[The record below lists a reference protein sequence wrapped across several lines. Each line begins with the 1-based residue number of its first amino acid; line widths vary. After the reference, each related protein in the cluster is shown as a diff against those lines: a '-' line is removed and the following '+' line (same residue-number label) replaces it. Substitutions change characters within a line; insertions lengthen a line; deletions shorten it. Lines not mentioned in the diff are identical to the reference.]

1 MAKIMSKSVF
11 SAEEPADDVPVT
23 AEADK
28 KTNSVAATAVR
39 EAEKKVMMMTT
50 VTRER
55 QKIMNTYLAAI
66 IRIYKDDLPGK
77 DDRLQIVHKF
87 ADHDARNR
95 Q

>member
-1 MAKIMSKSVF
+1 M
-11 SAEEPADDVPVT
+11 
-23 AEADK
+23 
-28 KTNSVAATAVR
+28 R

-55 QKIMNTYLAAI
+55 QKVMNTYPAAVVK
-66 IRIYKDDLPGK
+66 IYKDELPGK

-87 ADHDARNR
+87 ADHDARTR